1 MAYDENYSNPYEG
14 GSSLVFN
21 GVDLGKECDM
31 FVLGKGVFGAPS
43 RDVTQI
49 HIPGRNGDILIDN
62 VGWNNVDVTY
72 PSCCILSNFRENI
85 AKLREYLLANPG
97 YHELIDP
104 YNPDEVRYAEFRG
117 PFTPEAFTPK
127 GNNAGMFD
135 LTFNCKPQRF
145 LRESIVPRN
154 YSLCPYERV
163 DSTVNSNDYAYIVD
177 NKVQYLS
184 DAGTTYVWTF
194 ATDETITVSNGYF
207 YKSNG
212 TTVVYDGETEFKNG
226 TVTIPLVD
234 KNGTK
239 YAGFKGE
246 IHASKTSDFRMESS
260 NAKKYRY
267 EELMYF
273 YYMENTTFCFPFYN
287 KTAFDA
293 YPIIRGSYKPA
304 GTSDTVFS
312 CGGSKISIKNSQ
324 LGYTTS
330 TSVEVNF
337 DGVNRVASTEGQY
350 RGLVGDFLIIPGG
363 TTSILKITNAASIR
377 YTLRGVGYT
386 STNYFQIIPM
396 FYRI

>member
-21 GVDLGKECDM
+21 GVDLGKECNM

-49 HIPGRNGDILIDN
+49 HVPGRNGDILIDN
-62 VGWNNVDVTY
+62 GGWNNVDVTY
-72 PSCCILSNFRENI
+72 SSCCILSNFRENI
-85 AKLREYLLANPG
+85 AKLKEYLLANPG
-97 YHELIDP
+97 YHELSDP

-117 PFTPEAFTPK
+117 PFTPEAFTAK

-177 NKVQYLS
+177 NKVSYLS
-184 DAGTTYVWTF
+184 NAGTTYVWTF
-194 ATDETITVSNGYF
+194 ATDETITASNGYF

-212 TTVVYDGETEFKNG
+212 TTVAYDGETVFKNG
-226 TVTIPLVD
+226 TVTIPLVG

-260 NAKKYRY
+260 NAKTYRY

-293 YPIIRGSYKPA
+293 YPIISGRYKPT
-304 GTSDTVFS
+304 GTTDTIFS
-312 CGGSKISIKNSQ
+312 CGESQISVSNSQ
-324 LGYTTS
+324 LGYTT
-330 TSVEVNF
+330 TQQVDVEF
-337 DGVNRVASTEGQY
+337 DGFNRIARTEWNYG
-350 RGLVGDFLIIPGG
+350 GITGDFITIPGG
-363 TTSILKITNAASIR
+363 TTSILKIKNAASI
-377 YTLRGVGYT
+377 GYAIGA
-386 STNYFQIIPM
+386 NYFQITPM

>member
-1 MAYDENYSNPYEG
+1 
-14 GSSLVFN
+14 
-21 GVDLGKECDM
+21 
-31 FVLGKGVFGAPS
+31 
-43 RDVTQI
+43 
-49 HIPGRNGDILIDN
+49 
-62 VGWNNVDVTY
+62 
-72 PSCCILSNFRENI
+72 
-85 AKLREYLLANPG
+85 
-97 YHELIDP
+97 
-104 YNPDEVRYAEFRG
+104 
-117 PFTPEAFTPK
+117 
-127 GNNAGMFD
+127 MFD

-312 CGGSKISIKNSQ
+312 CRGSKISIKNSQ

-330 TSVEVNF
+330 TSVDVNF

-350 RGLVGDFLIIPGG
+350 GGLVGDFLIIPGG

-377 YTLRGVGYT
+377 YTLGGVGYT